1 MSGRVHFINPSFLVL
16 MSSVNDEDEV
26 LAKVSDF
33 GLSSTADIQY
43 TRLVSNPVWLAP
55 EVIRGMLF

>member
-1 MSGRVHFINPSFLVL
+1 MRSI
-16 MSSVNDEDEV
+16 NDEDEV

-33 GLSSTADIQY
+33 GLSSTAETQY

-55 EVIRGMLF
+55 EVIRGVIDLESPWY